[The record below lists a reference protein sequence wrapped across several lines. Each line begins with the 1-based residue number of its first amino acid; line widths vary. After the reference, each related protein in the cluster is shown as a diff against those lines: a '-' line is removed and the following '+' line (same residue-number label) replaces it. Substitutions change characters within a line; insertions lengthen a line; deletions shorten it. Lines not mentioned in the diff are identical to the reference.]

1 MTETWC
7 VLPCWCKEPSG
18 LEGITDSLSLIPFT
32 SSTAYITSAFWY
44 QTPPSQILW
53 AHPRCLSLSLA
64 ALLLQMTREK
74 ISRWFNSDI
83 QARNKEL
90 QNKTWK
96 SRHSCKIQVPNYKMD
111 FSSILYFPILK
122 VMIFCHVKL
131 WMLLRRLEIW
141 DSKFEISE
149 FTIGWQD
156 FVDHSNSLRSAS

>member
-18 LEGITDSLSLIPFT
+18 LEGITDSLALIPFT
-32 SSTAYITSAFWY
+32 SSTAYIASAFWY

-96 SRHSCKIQVPNYKMD
+96 SRLSCKIQVSNYKMHNGLFIYFILSYTQSDD
-111 FSSILYFPILK
+111 FLPREALNAIKETTDLRLK
-122 VMIFCHVKL
+122 VLNLRIHNWLAGFC
-131 WMLLRRLEIW
+131 
-141 DSKFEISE
+141 
-149 FTIGWQD
+149 GP
-156 FVDHSNSLRSAS
+156 